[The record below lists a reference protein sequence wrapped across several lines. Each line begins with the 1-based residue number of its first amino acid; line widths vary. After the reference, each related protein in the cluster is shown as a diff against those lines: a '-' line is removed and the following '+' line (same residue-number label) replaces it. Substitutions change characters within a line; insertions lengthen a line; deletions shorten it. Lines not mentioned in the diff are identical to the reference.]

1 MTRRPHD
8 PTTPAPAPARRR
20 KIRAASAAGLALV
33 AVVGF
38 ARWFAPIWDGTPYPV
53 ADPAAT
59 ARELEGHTQSAY
71 AALGLPRAELAD
83 WPGAGLA
90 ADGHDCHLRGM
101 RHWSERG
108 IAYPPQAPGVVTVS
122 DTWGLRGVPRAE
134 AEPALERVRKAL
146 TQQGW
151 KVTDYANSPD
161 LHQAELRL
169 ELPGTGRTLSL
180 TTYPGDRLEVAAHAD
195 CARYPS
201 GTPLT
206 GGGDP
211 RLPAPS
217 APSQLRGESPAE
229 DQLPAGAAV
238 VADQNSS

>member
-151 KVTDYANSPD
+151 KVTDYANSPTSTK
-161 LHQAELRL
+161 
-169 ELPGTGRTLSL
+169 PS
-180 TTYPGDRLEVAAHAD
+180 
-195 CARYPS
+195 CAS
-201 GTPLT
+201 NS
-206 GGGDP
+206 
-211 RLPAPS
+211 PAPAGPS
-217 APSQLRGESPAE
+217 RSRRTPATASKSPRTPTAPATRRAPR
-229 DQLPAGAAV
+229 
-238 VADQNSS
+238 